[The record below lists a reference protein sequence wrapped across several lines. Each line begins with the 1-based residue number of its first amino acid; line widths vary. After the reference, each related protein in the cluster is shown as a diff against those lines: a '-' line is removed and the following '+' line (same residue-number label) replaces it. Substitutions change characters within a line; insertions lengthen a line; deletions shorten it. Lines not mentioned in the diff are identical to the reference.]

1 MNDDHTR
8 SSSWLHN
15 MSVPPRNVVKF
26 EGLGALAR
34 RRAAGGSGVTT
45 LGYAGVGTFG
55 RPVRFA
61 LAPDVLRRRLRTAGI
76 LRELEPT
83 AKLRTAAAR
92 LQRIEALIELRA
104 ASLPLPEGCVVIP
117 SREAH
122 PVLWRDLLTTLAVLS
137 KCTDALWLRER
148 PPSLVSALERRA
160 VSLLVP
166 PAFVGVLPDERPDER
181 PDDPE
186 VSDEQ

>member
-1 MNDDHTR
+1 MNDQLE
-8 SSSWLHN
+8 SNAWLHN

-26 EGLGALAR
+26 DGLGALAR
-34 RRAAGGSGVTT
+34 RRTAGGSGVTT

-92 LQRIEALIELRA
+92 LQRIEALIESRA

-117 SREAH
+117 SHETH
-122 PVLWRDLLTTLAVLS
+122 PALWSDLLTTLAVLA
-137 KCTDALWLRER
+137 KCNDAVWLRAR
-148 PPSLVSALERRA
+148 PPSLVSALERRS

-166 PAFVGVLPDERPDER
+166 PAFVHALPAERPDER
-181 PDDPE
+181 AGDPE
-186 VSDEQ
+186 VPDEQ